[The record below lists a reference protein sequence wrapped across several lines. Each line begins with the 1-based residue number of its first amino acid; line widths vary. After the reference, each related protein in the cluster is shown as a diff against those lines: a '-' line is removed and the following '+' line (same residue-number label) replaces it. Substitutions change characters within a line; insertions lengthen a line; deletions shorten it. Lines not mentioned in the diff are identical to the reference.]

1 MQKDSKLKWIN
12 CWRLVRKPIVRKI
25 NWHWPTSVRL
35 KCLRKCIAKSF
46 SYHSKCTASP
56 AALRAFAMGAV
67 TMYMYGYC
75 GSVVLLTYGANIFR
89 DTGSDFDPNISTIIM
104 GSVQLLGTMSAI
116 VLIDKFGRKTVYI
129 MSTAGAMI
137 GLACVGTYT
146 YLANNGYALD
156 GLSWVPVVTI
166 SIALY
171 ATCIGI
177 VPVSIVLMAELLPG
191 KVGVT

>member
-1 MQKDSKLKWIN
+1 MHRASTKKYSKPFQYILIQY
-12 CWRLVRKPIVRKI
+12 VV
-25 NWHWPTSVRL
+25 
-35 KCLRKCIAKSF
+35 IAS
-46 SYHSKCTASP
+46 S

-67 TMYMYGYC
+67 TMYLYGYC

-116 VLIDKFGRKTVYI
+116 ILIDKFGRKVVYM

-146 YLANNGYALD
+146 YLANNEYSLD

-166 SIALY
+166 SVALY

-177 VPVSIVLMAELLPG
+177 VPVSIVIMAELLPA
-191 KVGVT
+191 KVCKYIVCIYVRYIVSTGSR